1 MYNFH
6 NMNHQFKEDIDFMA
20 KEIRAQARNMKVD
33 TFLAYLYTSDVINK
47 YLDMVL
53 ADKTVSRAGFNIL
66 HKLIL
71 NDGTMTP
78 TEISKKTFRS
88 KYSVTSAIDTLE
100 KQGLVERLPIGEDRR
115 NRKIN
120 ITRKGLDTI
129 DRATIDSRE
138 RISQDIFH
146 TIDGEGLEELNNI
159 LKDIRKHVL
168 GLMDKLR
175 QSQET

>member
-1 MYNFH
+1 MYNFR
-6 NMNHQFKEDIDFMA
+6 NMNNQFKEDIESMA
-20 KEIRAQARNMKVD
+20 IEIRAQARNMKVD

-66 HKLIL
+66 HNLIL

-78 TEISKKTFRS
+78 TQISKKTFRS
-88 KYSVTSAIDTLE
+88 KYSVTSVIDTLE
-100 KQGLVERLPIGEDRR
+100 KQGLVKRLPIGEDRR
-115 NRKIN
+115 NRKVN
-120 ITRKGLDTI
+120 ITRKGLDVVEK
-129 DRATIDSRE
+129 ATIDSRM

-146 TIDGEGLEELNNI
+146 TIDGKRLEELNGI
-159 LKDIRKHVL
+159 LKDVRKRVL

-175 QSQET
+175 QSKDM